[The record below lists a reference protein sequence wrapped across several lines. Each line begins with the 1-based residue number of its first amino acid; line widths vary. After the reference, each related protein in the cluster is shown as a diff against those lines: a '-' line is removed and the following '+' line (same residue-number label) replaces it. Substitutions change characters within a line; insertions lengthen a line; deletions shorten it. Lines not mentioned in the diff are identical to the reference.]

1 MGERKGNAPVV
12 AYISCMTLLKFG
24 FAGCIH
30 ANESFFSP
38 LMRHYRTT
46 AAAKWEKQKERGSEC
61 CCLIDPDHGVQLSA
75 SVVSFDAKHF
85 SSLLFIPPDA
95 FILRLR
101 PQGCIMY
108 CVGYV
113 KTHRSQTLLAFL
125 FFFFPSLSYS
135 VSPYFSFSFF
145 FFFLFHFFISM
156 REGFRTGWS
165 RGISQ
170 QSLDRIGCLQ
180 PHRDRQM
187 TV

>member
-1 MGERKGNAPVV
+1 MGEA
-12 AYISCMTLLKFG
+12 
-24 FAGCIH
+24 
-30 ANESFFSP
+30 E
-38 LMRHYRTT
+38 
-46 AAAKWEKQKERGSEC
+46 GSEC

-125 FFFFPSLSYS
+125 FFFLSFSFLFCFSVFFFFLFFLLFVSFLYFYEGRFPDGLESWDFAAVARSHWLPPAASRPANGGLMFDS
-135 VSPYFSFSFF
+135 ADLFYFSFSF
-145 FFFLFHFFISM
+145 LSSTHS
-156 REGFRTGWS
+156 FR
-165 RGISQ
+165 
-170 QSLDRIGCLQ
+170 
-180 PHRDRQM
+180 P
-187 TV
+187 